1 MEAKKFYS
9 IKLWI
14 SIASFL
20 FTLGMGLYMNILPL
34 YIKSI
39 GADATVVGT
48 VFSLNSITRAF
59 VTLLAGY
66 LTHKMPR
73 KKLFLIG
80 WLFAI
85 AAGLAY
91 AFIPTTIGV
100 ATAAILMGLSNLSP
114 TARSSMLLSL
124 APNLREFNKAMYTIS
139 ASFSIGFILGP
150 PIGGYMVEYLGWKSV
165 FLTFSGLILLGA
177 IMLQITLP
185 EVDPLPDDVKDNP
198 FVSMWKV
205 FIKYRYL
212 LTIIFLA
219 GLFSSLLRANAPL
232 WFKDGIGMQERTIG
246 TLSSLTPVAS
256 LLLSMAVTRL
266 HAPPP
271 YVFKTAIAGF
281 SISSIILFITSPISA
296 ALYYILRGGGF
307 ILLTISQTVMSARI
321 KPEDMGKA
329 LGSTGA
335 LLAIGSSI
343 GLTLGGL
350 LYDYSPYTLFV
361 ISAILNGLLLLAPL
375 PAAEEYR

>member
-1 MEAKKFYS
+1 VEAKKFYS

-14 SIASFL
+14 SIASFM

-124 APNLREFNKAMYTIS
+124 APNLREFNNAMYTIS

-185 EVDPLPDDVKDNP
+185 EVDPLPDDVKENP
-198 FVSMWKV
+198 FVSMWRV

-232 WFKDGIGMQERTIG
+232 WFKDGIGMKERTIG

-281 SISSIILFITSPISA
+281 SLSSIILFITSPISA

-335 LLAIGSSI
+335 LLSIGSSI
-343 GLTLGGL
+343 GLSLGGM
-350 LYDYSPYTLFV
+350 LYDYNPYMLFLV
-361 ISAILNGLLLLAPL
+361 SAIVNGLLLLAPL
-375 PAAEEYR
+375 PRPEEYK

>member
-1 MEAKKFYS
+1 MEHKKFYT

-14 SIASFL
+14 SVASFM

-59 VTLLAGY
+59 ITLLAGY

-85 AAGLAY
+85 SAGLAY

-124 APNLREFNKAMYTIS
+124 APNLKEFNNAMYTIS

-165 FLTFSGLILLGA
+165 FLTFSFLILAGA
-177 IMLQITLP
+177 ILLYITLP
-185 EVDPLPDDVKDNP
+185 EVDPLPEESNINP
-198 FVSMWKV
+198 FVSIWNV
-205 FIKYRYL
+205 FIKYKYL
-212 LTIIFLA
+212 LTVIFLA

-232 WFKDGIGMQERTIG
+232 WFKDGIGMSEKTIG
-246 TLSSLTPVAS
+246 TLSSLIPVAS

-266 HAPPP
+266 HVPPP
-271 YVFKTAIAGF
+271 YVFRTALAGF
-281 SISSIILFITSPISA
+281 SLSSLILFITSPIAA

-321 KPEDMGKA
+321 SKEDMGKA

-335 LLAIGSSI
+335 LLSIGSSI
-343 GLTLGGL
+343 GLTLGGM
-350 LYDYSPYTLFV
+350 LYDKNPYLLFI
-361 ISAILNGLLLLAPL
+361 ISAMLNGLLLLAPL
-375 PAAEEYR
+375 PPAHEYK

>member
-14 SIASFL
+14 SIASFM

-124 APNLREFNKAMYTIS
+124 APNLREFNNAMYTIS

-185 EVDPLPDDVKDNP
+185 EVDPLPDDVKENP
-198 FVSMWKV
+198 FVSMWRV

-232 WFKDGIGMQERTIG
+232 WFKDGIGMKERTIG

-281 SISSIILFITSPISA
+281 SLSSIILFITSPISA

-335 LLAIGSSI
+335 LLSIGSSI
-343 GLTLGGL
+343 GLSLGGM
-350 LYDYSPYTLFV
+350 LYDYNPYMLFLV
-361 ISAILNGLLLLAPL
+361 SAIVNGLLLLAPL
-375 PAAEEYR
+375 PRPEEYK

>member
-1 MEAKKFYS
+1 MEHKKFYT

-14 SIASFL
+14 SVASFM

-59 VTLLAGY
+59 ITLLAGY

-85 AAGLAY
+85 SAGLAY

-124 APNLREFNKAMYTIS
+124 APNLKEFNNAMYTIS

-165 FLTFSGLILLGA
+165 FLTFSFLILAGA
-177 IMLQITLP
+177 ILLYITLP
-185 EVDPLPDDVKDNP
+185 EVDPLPEESNINP
-198 FVSMWKV
+198 FVSIWNV
-205 FIKYRYL
+205 FIKYKYL
-212 LTIIFLA
+212 LTVIFLA

-232 WFKDGIGMQERTIG
+232 WFKDGIGMSEKTIG
-246 TLSSLTPVAS
+246 TLSSLIPVAS

-266 HAPPP
+266 HVPPP
-271 YVFKTAIAGF
+271 YVFRTALAGF
-281 SISSIILFITSPISA
+281 SLSSLILFITSPIAA
-296 ALYYILRGGGF
+296 ALYTY
-307 ILLTISQTVMSARI
+307 
-321 KPEDMGKA
+321 
-329 LGSTGA
+329 
-335 LLAIGSSI
+335 
-343 GLTLGGL
+343 
-350 LYDYSPYTLFV
+350 
-361 ISAILNGLLLLAPL
+361 
-375 PAAEEYR
+375 